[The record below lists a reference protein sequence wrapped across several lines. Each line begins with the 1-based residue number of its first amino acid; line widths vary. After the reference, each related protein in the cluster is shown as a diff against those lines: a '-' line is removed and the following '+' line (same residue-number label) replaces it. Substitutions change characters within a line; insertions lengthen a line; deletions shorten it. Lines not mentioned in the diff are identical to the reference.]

1 MKRIRVLVADDSPT
15 MCNVLSSLL
24 GKDPGIEVVGC
35 ARDGQQAVDMADEL
49 RPDVITMD
57 VQMPRVG
64 GLEAIEQIMAK
75 SPSRILAVCSV
86 EDREVEL
93 SFRAISAG
101 ALELIAKPVA
111 GPRYDLAAWGQKLVL
126 AIKLMAEVPVVRRRN
141 QFAPKRASV
150 VRPGTVDV
158 IAIAA
163 STGGP
168 HALVTI
174 LAALP
179 SNIPVPVLIAQHMAP
194 GFGGGFVRWLSQVTP
209 MKVATAKAG
218 DVCKAGH
225 VYLPPDSHDL
235 TVGRGGLLAVTPNSE
250 MHCPSGDRLLSSV
263 ALAYGSVAAGLVL
276 TGMGD
281 DGARGLLAIHQARGV
296 TMAQDEESSV
306 VYGMPRAAFEM
317 GATNVQLPLSGIA
330 EQLLLMTMPA
340 GSAGKGTSAGRYSV
354 GREGS

>member
-15 MCNVLSSLL
+15 MCSVISSLL
-24 GKDPGIEVVGC
+24 AKEPSIMVVGC
-35 ARDGQQAVDMADEL
+35 AKDGQQAVDMAEEL
-49 RPDVITMD
+49 APDVITMD

-111 GPRYDLAAWGQKLVL
+111 GPGYDLAAWGQKLVL
-126 AIKLMAEVPVVRRRN
+126 AIRLMAEVPVVRRRT
-141 QFAPKRASV
+141 QFAPRRASL
-150 VRPGTVDV
+150 VRPGAVDV

-179 SNIPVPVLIAQHMAP
+179 AHLSVPVLIAQHMAP
-194 GFGGGFVRWLSQVTP
+194 GFGGGFARWLAQVTA
-209 MKVATAKAG
+209 MKVLTARTG
-218 DVCKAGH
+218 DPCKAGH

-235 TVGRGGLLAVTPNSE
+235 TVGPGGVLAVTPNAE
-250 MHCPSGDRLLSSV
+250 MNCPSGDRLLSSV
-263 ALAYGSVAAGLVL
+263 ARAYGSAGAGLVL

-281 DGARGLLAIHQARGV
+281 DGARGLLAIHQAGGV

-306 VYGMPRAAFEM
+306 VYGMPRAAVEM
-317 GATNVQLPLSGIA
+317 GATTVQLPLSGIA
-330 EQLLLMTMPA
+330 SQLLSMTMKA
-340 GSAGKGTSAGRYSV
+340 GSSGKGASTGRYSM
-354 GREGS
+354 GRGS